1 MHTDIYSLL
10 IMMMHIIILI
20 TTIMFIMITIMV
32 VIIMIGFIAVVT
44 AVYIYV
50 CVNSIYVH
58 TYYIYIC
65 VCVYL
70 CMYGILNHIWPMHI
84 YESIIPKRGT
94 GLKAPSSLGET
105 GADTRPRF
113 QDLRATSI
121 LRSKNTP
128 ANHVSKGV
136 KANEVS
142 IKKKNGNPTDTKKAC
157 HRTIDI

>member
-1 MHTDIYSLL
+1 
-10 IMMMHIIILI
+10 
-20 TTIMFIMITIMV
+20 
-32 VIIMIGFIAVVT
+32 
-44 AVYIYV
+44 
-50 CVNSIYVH
+50 
-58 TYYIYIC
+58 
-65 VCVYL
+65 
-70 CMYGILNHIWPMHI
+70 MHI